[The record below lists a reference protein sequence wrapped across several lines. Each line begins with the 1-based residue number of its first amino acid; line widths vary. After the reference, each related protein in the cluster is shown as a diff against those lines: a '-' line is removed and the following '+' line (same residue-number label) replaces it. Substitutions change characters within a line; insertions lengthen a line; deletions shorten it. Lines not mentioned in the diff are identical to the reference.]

1 MRKLHQSLLCLAARR
16 CIKNNIAFLHFVT
29 GDVSCDLRLTPVSHN
44 PYLHTI
50 VRLTGCFHV
59 VPESIQIISTNP
71 CHWPLSGA
79 LAGATKGKQRRG
91 CSLKCHEELSTT
103 VMVLGETGHSVKCAH
118 VNSTSQKHT
127 SIQQFPK
134 NFLYSTCVKG
144 KRTVILKYLRRC

>member
-1 MRKLHQSLLCLAARR
+1 MCKLHQSLLCVAALR
-16 CIKNNIAFLHFVT
+16 CIKNNIAFLHPVT
-29 GDVSCDLRLTPVSHN
+29 GDVSCDLRLIPVSRN
-44 PYLHTI
+44 PYMHPI

-59 VPESIQIISTNP
+59 VPESTEIISTNP
-71 CHWPLSGA
+71 CHCPLSGA

-91 CSLKCHEELSTT
+91 CSLKCNEELSTT
-103 VMVLGETGHSVKCAH
+103 VMLGETGHSVKCAY